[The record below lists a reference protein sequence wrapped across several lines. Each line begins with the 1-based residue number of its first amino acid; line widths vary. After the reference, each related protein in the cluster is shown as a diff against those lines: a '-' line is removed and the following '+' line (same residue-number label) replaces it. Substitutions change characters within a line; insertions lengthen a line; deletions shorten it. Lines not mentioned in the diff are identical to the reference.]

1 MVVSFNGNA
10 TIQGLEAALK
20 TLGDAYP
27 SDPRRQRG
35 LIGTGMRV
43 AARKT
48 ILPIAKQMAQQGD
61 GSGALSEALTVRQ
74 QSNRRLREKNIPVG
88 VEVVP
93 FRFNR
98 KAIALYIQHY
108 YTNQGRTP
116 PAGIVASGIRHGHL
130 VEFGSANN
138 NAQPYL
144 APARDQGLTSFTNTV
159 AQEIGTAVERRVER
173 ERRRNER

>member
-1 MVVSFNGNA
+1 MAINGNA
-10 TIQGLEAALK
+10 TMQGLEAALK
-20 TLGDAYP
+20 TLGEAYP
-27 SDPRRQRG
+27 ADPKRQRG

-48 ILPIAKQMAQQGD
+48 ILPIAKQLAQQGD
-61 GSGALSEALTVRQ
+61 GSGSLSEALTVRQ
-74 QSNRRLREKNIPVG
+74 QSNKRLKEKGVPVG

-108 YTNQGRTP
+108 YTNQGRQA

-138 NAQPYL
+138 NARPYL
-144 APARDQGLTSFTNTV
+144 APAADQGVSNFTNTV
-159 AQEIGTAVERRVER
+159 AKEIGTAVEKRVER
-173 ERRRNER
+173 ERKRNER